1 MLSNLLQVQVEERY
15 GVEDVKKCE
24 WFKSVDWNEVFL
36 KKVEPPKITF
46 RQTEPKEKLNEYDFT
61 SGALGIGALTITSDD
76 QVILMKRSSLTGE
89 CPNQFDRPGGHPE
102 PDNALKVLLSL
113 ASDRVPTSMHSLNF
127 KAMCNLHKNG
137 HPM

>member
-1 MLSNLLQVQVEERY
+1 MRILLSNLLQVQAEERY

-61 SGALGIGALTITSDD
+61 NFSISDQTCYND
-76 QVILMKRSSLTGE
+76 EFSE
-89 CPNQFDRPGGHPE
+89 F
-102 PDNALKVLLSL
+102 
-113 ASDRVPTSMHSLNF
+113 
-127 KAMCNLHKNG
+127 
-137 HPM
+137 